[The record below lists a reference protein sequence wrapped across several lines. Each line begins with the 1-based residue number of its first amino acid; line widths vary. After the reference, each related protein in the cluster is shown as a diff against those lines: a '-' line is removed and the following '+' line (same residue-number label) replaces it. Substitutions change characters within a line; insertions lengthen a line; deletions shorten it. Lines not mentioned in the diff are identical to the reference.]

1 MTFAAKVR
9 AVHRSS
15 ALLLF
20 GFALLHLVNHV
31 VGVGGVVAHQNFMD
45 AARWI
50 YRTPIAEPILVVA
63 IAAQVATGAHLIW
76 QRWGLR
82 TGVWPRLQAIS
93 GAYLAFYLVNHTV
106 SVLTSRWILGL
117 ESDFYLAAS
126 VLTAMPLPLFFA
138 PYYGLGVLA
147 LFVHIACA
155 ARHILPNE
163 PGTRTA
169 VALVGIGTVVAPLT
183 VAVFTGAFFDIE
195 VPVEYDVLVDLFL

>member
-9 AVHRSS
+9 TVHRSS

-20 GFALLHLVNHV
+20 GFALLHLVNHA
-31 VGVGGVVAHQNFMD
+31 VGVGGIGAHQSFMD

-50 YRTPIAEPILVVA
+50 YRTPVTEPVLVVA

-82 TGVWPRLQAIS
+82 QGAWQRLQAIS
-93 GAYLAFYLVNHTV
+93 GAYLAFYLVNHTA
-106 SVLTSRWILGL
+106 SVLASRWILGL

-147 LFVHIACA
+147 LFVHIASA
-155 ARHILPNE
+155 ARQILPGE
-163 PGTRTA
+163 MGHRTA
-169 VALVGIGTVVAPLT
+169 VALVGTGTLVAPLT
-183 VAVFTGAFFDIE
+183 VAVFTGAFFDID
-195 VPVEYDVLVDLFL
+195 VPVEYDVLVDLLL

>member
-31 VGVGGVVAHQNFMD
+31 VGVGGVAAHQTFMD

-50 YRTPIAEPILVVA
+50 YRTPIAEPVLVVVA

-82 TGVWPRLQAIS
+82 TDVWPKLQAIS
-93 GAYLAFYLVNHTV
+93 GAYLALLPRQSYRFGADFPLGPR
-106 SVLTSRWILGL
+106 SRKRLLSGCLGAHRNALASLLCAILRIGGISAVRAYRL
-117 ESDFYLAAS
+117 CRAAHP
-126 VLTAMPLPLFFA
+126 A
-138 PYYGLGVLA
+138 
-147 LFVHIACA
+147 
-155 ARHILPNE
+155 E
-163 PGTRTA
+163 
-169 VALVGIGTVVAPLT
+169 
-183 VAVFTGAFFDIE
+183 
-195 VPVEYDVLVDLFL
+195 